1 MAVNKKKEL
10 TETQLKLLCA
20 LPDDKYVFPG
30 SLQNQSYAK
39 LERMGFATS
48 ELLLAK
54 RDNTKGQSE
63 FRPAYKR
70 TPAGKAKAESK
81 QPVA

>member
-10 TETQLKLLCA
+10 TETQFKLLQD
-20 LPDDKYVFPG
+20 LPDTKYVFPG
-30 SLQNQSYAK
+30 SLQAQSYSK

-54 RDNTKGQSE
+54 RDNTKGESE

-70 TPAGKAKAESK
+70 TPGGKAKAESK
-81 QPVA
+81 QPLA